1 MVTSCKVA
9 AFCCFLADVNL
20 WINSKI
26 EVLAL
31 KGVQDKTQKMAG
43 KELMTK
49 CWHYKGTVGA
59 KL

>member
-1 MVTSCKVA
+1 M
-9 AFCCFLADVNL
+9 NL
-20 WINSKI
+20 WITSKI

-31 KGVQDKTQKMAG
+31 KGVQDKTQKMVG

-49 CWHYKGTVGA
+49 CWHYEDTVEA

>member
-1 MVTSCKVA
+1 MITSCKVA
-9 AFCCFLADVNL
+9 AFCYFLADVNL
-20 WINSKI
+20 WITSKI

-31 KGVQDKTQKMAG
+31 KGVQDKTQKMVG

-49 CWHYKGTVGA
+49 CWHYEGIAEA